1 MLCEM
6 CNNKIACCKALVEG
20 AEISLCK
27 NCSKFG
33 KITKEIKVELS
44 AKKAK
49 RLGIAAPVSL
59 PKREKIVIESIVAD
73 FGAKIKK
80 AREKFG
86 LTQQEFAIKISEKE
100 SIVRKLETEFMT
112 PNIDLARKLERLLH
126 ITLVE
131 QIEEGDDDGT
141 SPGKKEGEEGL
152 TLGDFIKK
160 S

>member
-1 MLCEM
+1 M
-6 CNNKIACCKALVEG
+6 CNNKEACCKALVEG
-20 AEISLCK
+20 AEISLCR

-33 KITKEIKVELS
+33 KVIKEIKIEFP

-49 RLGIAAPVSL
+49 KLGIDAPASL
-59 PKREKIVIESIVAD
+59 PKREKIVIESIISG

-80 AREKFG
+80 AREKSG
-86 LTQQEFAIKISEKE
+86 LTQQEFALKISEKE

-112 PNIDLARKLERLLH
+112 PNIDLARKLEKLLH

-131 QIEEGDDDGT
+131 QIEEGDDEEMP
-141 SPGKKEGEEGL
+141 PGKKESGEGL

-160 S
+160 